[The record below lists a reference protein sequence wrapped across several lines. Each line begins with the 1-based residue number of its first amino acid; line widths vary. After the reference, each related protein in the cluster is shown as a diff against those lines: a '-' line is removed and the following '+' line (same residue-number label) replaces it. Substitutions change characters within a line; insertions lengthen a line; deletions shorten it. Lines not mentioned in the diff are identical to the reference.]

1 MSNSS
6 IYERVRQ
13 NPKFHELV
21 RKRSRLA
28 VSLSVIVLG
37 AYYCFMMIVAFAPD
51 ILRAPLSQGSNLTV
65 GVPVGAAI
73 IVVSW
78 LLTGLYSHFA
88 NGEFEELNKDVVREV
103 LE

>member
-1 MSNSS
+1 MSDSNT
-6 IYERVRQ
+6 YERVRQ

-21 RKRSRLA
+21 RKRTRLA
-28 VSLSVIVLG
+28 VTLSVIVMG
-37 AYYCFMMIVAFAPD
+37 AYYCFMMVVAFAPD
-51 ILRAPLSQGSNLTV
+51 ILRAPLSEGANLTV

-88 NGEFEELNKDVVREV
+88 NGEFEDLNKDVVREV

>member
-1 MSNSS
+1 MSDSAT
-6 IYERVRQ
+6 YERVRQ

-21 RKRSRLA
+21 RKRTRLA
-28 VSLSVIVLG
+28 VTLSVIVLG
-37 AYYCFMMIVAFAPD
+37 AYYGFMMIVAFAPD
-51 ILRAPLSQGSNLTV
+51 VLRTPLSQGSTLTV

-88 NGEFEELNKDVVREV
+88 NGAFEELNKDVVREV

>member
-21 RKRSRLA
+21 RRRSRLA
-28 VSLSVIVLG
+28 VTLSVIVLG
-37 AYYCFMMIVAFAPD
+37 AYYCFMMIVAFAPE
-51 ILRAPLSQGSNLTV
+51 ILRTPLSQGSTLTV

>member
-1 MSNSS
+1 MSDSNT
-6 IYERVRQ
+6 YERVRQ

-21 RKRSRLA
+21 RRRTRLA
-28 VSLSVIVLG
+28 VTLSVIVMG
-37 AYYCFMMIVAFAPD
+37 AYYCFMMVVAFAPN
-51 ILRAPLSQGSNLTV
+51 ILRTPLSEGGNLTV

-88 NGEFEELNKDVVREV
+88 NGEFEALNKDVVREV

>member
-1 MSNSS
+1 MSDSAV
-6 IYERVRQ
+6 YQRVRQ

-21 RKRSRLA
+21 RKRGRLA
-28 VSLSVIVLG
+28 VALSVIVLG
-37 AYYCFMMIVAFAPD
+37 SYYCFMMVVAFAPD
-51 ILRAPLSQGSNLTV
+51 LLRTPLAEGANLTV

-78 LLTGLYSHFA
+78 LLTGLYSYFA

-103 LE
+103 LK

>member
-1 MSNSS
+1 MSDS
-6 IYERVRQ
+6 ITCERVRN

-28 VSLSVIVLG
+28 LILSVIVLA
-37 AYYCFMMIVAFAPD
+37 AYYGFMMVVAFAPH
-51 ILRAPLSQGSNLTV
+51 LLHAPLTQGASLTI
-65 GVPVGAAI
+65 GVPVGAGI

-78 LLTGLYSHFA
+78 LLTGLYSYFA
-88 NGEFEELNKDVVREV
+88 NGAFETLNNDVVREV

>member
-1 MSNSS
+1 MSNSTT
-6 IYERVRQ
+6 YERVRQ

-21 RKRSRLA
+21 RRRSRLA
-28 VSLSVIVLG
+28 VILSVIVLG
-37 AYYCFMMIVAFAPD
+37 AYYGFMMIVAFAPD
-51 ILRAPLSQGSNLTV
+51 WLHAPLSQGGNLTV

-88 NGEFEELNKDVVREV
+88 NGEFERLNNDVVREV

>member
-1 MSNSS
+1 MSNAS

-28 VSLSVIVLG
+28 VTLSVIVLG
-37 AYYCFMMIVAFAPD
+37 SYYTFMMIVAFAPD
-51 ILRAPLSQGSNLTV
+51 ILCTPLSAGSNLTV

>member
-1 MSNSS
+1 MSDSA
-6 IYERVRQ
+6 IYARVRQ

-21 RKRSRLA
+21 RRRSRLA
-28 VSLSVIVLG
+28 VTLSAIVLG
-37 AYYCFMMIVAFAPD
+37 AYYCFMMIVAFAPSL
-51 ILRAPLSQGSNLTV
+51 LRTPLSQGSNLTI

-73 IVVSW
+73 IVISW
-78 LLTGLYSHFA
+78 LLTGLYSHYA

>member
-1 MSNSS
+1 MSDSNT
-6 IYERVRQ
+6 YERVRQ

-21 RKRSRLA
+21 RKRTRLA
-28 VSLSVIVLG
+28 VTLSVIVMG
-37 AYYCFMMIVAFAPD
+37 AYYCFMMVVAFAPD
-51 ILRAPLSQGSNLTV
+51 ILRTPLSEGANLTV

-88 NGEFEELNKDVVREV
+88 NGEFEDLNKDVVREV